1 MKKYLA
7 ILAVAA
13 TMFAVDAQAQNKELT
28 AAKAALEK
36 AQAAAENPKQNTKMA
51 TWLKYGETLV
61 KAYDAS
67 AGNAWVGMSAQ
78 EYQVLAAGE
87 RPISE
92 SQVEIGGEPM
102 TKREYVT
109 RSLYFDG
116 TGTLRVI
123 EITRPLVENALDK
136 AVEAYAKAA
145 ELDPKGSKN
154 KDICAALQDI
164 NEKYTDEGY
173 NAYSLGNLA
182 GASVL
187 FEKAV
192 KAAGTAP
199 LSQLDTNSLYNAGL
213 TAWHSLNFTRAK
225 DFFEQCLNYKYY
237 GNEGETYAKLADIA
251 ERLGDKAASKK
262 YLTEGSQ
269 KFPESQSLLIGL
281 INYYINSGEDT
292 AQLFDLFAE
301 AQKNEPENASLFY
314 VEGNARKKLG
324 QNDEALAAYEK
335 ATQVNPNYEWGYIGK
350 GIQLYD
356 MAVELQD
363 KASQEMDDA
372 KYMALMGEFEK
383 ALKGCIEPFEKAFDL
398 VKDDDIKASIAEY
411 LKNACFR
418 FRSESQDFQAKY
430 DKYNNFVANK

>member
-1 MKKYLA
+1 MKKILV

-13 TMFAVDAQAQNKELT
+13 TMFAVDAQAQTKEVA

-36 AQAAAENPKQNTKMA
+36 AQAAAENPKQNTKQA

-61 KAYDAS
+61 KAFDAP

-78 EYQVLAAGE
+78 ELQVLAAGE
-87 RPISE
+87 RAISE
-92 SQVEIGGEPM
+92 SQVELNGEAM
-102 TKREYVT
+102 IKREYT
-109 RSLYFDG
+109 NKNLYFDG
-116 TGTLRVI
+116 NGTLRAI
-123 EITRPLVENALDK
+123 EVTRPIVENALDK

-145 ELDPKGSKN
+145 ELDPKGTKN
-154 KDICAALQDI
+154 KDIMTALQGI

-173 NAYSLGNLA
+173 NAYTLGNL
-182 GASVL
+182 GQASIC

-192 KAAGTAP
+192 KAAATAP

-213 TAWHSLNFTRAK
+213 TAWHNFDFNRAQG
-225 DFFEQCLNYKYY
+225 FFEQCLNYKYY
-237 GNEGETYAKLADIA
+237 GTDGETFAKLADIA
-251 ERLGDKAASKK
+251 DRLGDKVASKK

-301 AQKNEPENASLFY
+301 AQKNEPDNASLFY

-324 QNDEALAAYEK
+324 QNEEALAAYEK
-335 ATQVNPNYEWGYIGK
+335 ATQINPEYEWGFIGK

-383 ALKGCIEPFEKAFDL
+383 CLKGCIAPFEKAFEL
-398 VKDDDIKASIAEY
+398 VQDDTIKSSLAEY
-411 LKNACFR
+411 LRNACFR
-418 FRSESQDFQAKY
+418 FRGESEEFQAKY
-430 DKYNNFVANK
+430 DKYNSFGK

>member
-1 MKKYLA
+1 MKKFLA

-13 TMFAVDAQAQNKELT
+13 TMFAVDAQAQNKEVT
-28 AAKAALEK
+28 AAKAAVDK

-51 TWLKYGETLV
+51 TWMKYGETLV
-61 KAYDAS
+61 KAYDAP

-78 EYQVLAAGE
+78 ELQVLASGE
-87 RPISE
+87 RPIAE
-92 SQVEIGGEPM
+92 SQVELGGM
-102 TKREYVT
+102 ALIKREYAFKN
-109 RSLYFDG
+109 LYFDES
-116 TGTLRVI
+116 GTLRVI
-123 EITRPLVENALDK
+123 EVTKPIVEDALDK

-145 ELDPKGSKN
+145 ELDPKGTKT
-154 KDICAALQDI
+154 KEIAAALNTI
-164 NEKYTDEGY
+164 NEKYTEEGY
-173 NAYSLGNLA
+173 NAYTLGDL
-182 GASVL
+182 GKASVL

-192 KAAGTAP
+192 NAAGTAP

-213 TAWHSLNFTRAK
+213 TAWHNLDFNRAK
-225 DFFEQCLNYKYY
+225 GFFEKCLSYKYF
-237 GNEGETYAKLADIA
+237 GNDGETYAKLADIA
-251 ERLGDKAASKK
+251 DRLGDKEASKQ

-292 AQLFDLFAE
+292 AALFDLFAE
-301 AQKNEPENASLFY
+301 AQKNEPDNASLFY

-324 QNDEALAAYEK
+324 QDAEALAAYEK
-335 ATQVNPNYEWGYIGK
+335 ATQVNPNYEWGFIGK

-356 MAVELQD
+356 MAVDLQD

-383 ALKGCIEPFEKAFDL
+383 TLKGCIEPFEKAFNL
-398 VKDDDIKASIAEY
+398 VQDEGIKASLAEY

-418 FRSESQDFQAKY
+418 FRSENEEFQAKY
-430 DKYNNFVANK
+430 DKYNGYGK